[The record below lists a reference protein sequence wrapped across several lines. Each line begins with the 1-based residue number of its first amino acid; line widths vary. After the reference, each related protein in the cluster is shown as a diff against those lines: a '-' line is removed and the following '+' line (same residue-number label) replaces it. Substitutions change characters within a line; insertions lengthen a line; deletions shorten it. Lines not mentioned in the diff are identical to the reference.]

1 MESKKYTISLE
12 PEYNEKWELIAKNKY
27 SDKSKMLRKWID
39 DNWKE
44 EYRDERGRKSS

>member
-12 PEYNEKWELIAKNKY
+12 DEYNEKWELIAKKNY

-39 DNWKE
+39 ENFKE
-44 EYRDERGRKSS
+44 EYRND